1 MGRAVSAQIFHF
13 RLGQHQI
20 EFAFDLGLFV
30 KGCFRLFQPGLNS
43 PNAVKVSFWERF
55 IQPSP
60 FCINEYVYNIG

>member
-43 PNAVKVSFWERF
+43 PNAVKGIVLGAFQDRKS
-55 IQPSP
+55 
-60 FCINEYVYNIG
+60 VV